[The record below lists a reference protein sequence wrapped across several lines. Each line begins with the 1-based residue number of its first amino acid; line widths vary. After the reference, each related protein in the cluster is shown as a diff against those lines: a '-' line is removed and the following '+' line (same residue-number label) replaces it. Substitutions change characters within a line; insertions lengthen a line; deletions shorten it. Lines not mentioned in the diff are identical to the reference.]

1 MAASGILKAL
11 FMKASK
17 MEKKKIYLIDGS
29 SFIYRAYH
37 ALPELITT
45 KGQPTNAIYG
55 FTTMMLKLIEDEQ
68 PDRIVVAM
76 DARRPTWRGKIYPEY
91 KANRPPMP
99 DDLVQQL
106 PYFTQ
111 VLEALGVP
119 FLSCDGYEADD
130 LIATLVREAREKG
143 FAAVIISGDKDLMS
157 LVGDNVV
164 MDDTLKGKSYTIPEV
179 EKKFGVS
186 GEKLLDLLALAGD
199 KSDNVPGIKGVGP
212 KTALA
217 LLQEYGSLENLLEH
231 AGQIKRQGW
240 RDKILA
246 GLDDARLSRIL
257 VTLDDHVPLGKK
269 LEDLSRGDM
278 NHQRLQ
284 ELFQELEFYRLAK
297 KIAPGKTV
305 SSVGY
310 RLITTAAQLQEVA
323 GRLLK
328 EKGFAI
334 DTETTSVNAMRAKLV
349 GVSLSWDE
357 GEACYIPVGHV
368 PEVAGQQVAFN
379 DLREYLGPVLL
390 HSGIEKWG
398 HNIKYDMIVLSR
410 SGLEVAGELYDTMV
424 ASYVLNPERHSHSL
438 SAISQEML
446 RHTSIEFKDV
456 VGHGKKARTFDQ
468 VELPVACEYACED
481 ASLTYLLHERLA
493 EKVKDAGLVELF
505 HELEMPLVSV
515 LMRMEMTGVK
525 IDTLMLNQLAEDYE
539 IKLKVMGEEI
549 FTMAGV
555 NFNINSP
562 KQLAEVLFDRLN
574 LPVIKKTKTGA
585 STNVDVL
592 KELARQHPLPEKILA
607 YRSLAKLK
615 STYLDALPRLVNQET
630 GRVHTSYNQTV
641 TATGRLSSSDPN
653 LQNIPIRGQEGGNI
667 RRAFIGEGDNV
678 IMSADYSQIELRIL
692 AHMSGD
698 PELLAAFER
707 GDDIHTLTA
716 ARIFEVLP
724 LMVTSDM
731 RREAKVV
738 NFGVLYGMS
747 PYGLSRELGIDRA
760 TAKAYI
766 DNYFATYAKVK
777 KFFEQ
782 LIDEA
787 EKEGYV
793 STMLG
798 RRRYLPEI
806 NSRNPHR
813 REMARRMA
821 VNSPIQGSAADLIKL
836 AMINLDHRLETEG
849 WKSRMIMQV
858 HDELVFEAVLS
869 EVESLREMVRK
880 EMTEIVLLKV
890 PLLVEIGVGKNWQE
904 AH

>member
-1 MAASGILKAL
+1 
-11 FMKASK
+11 
-17 MEKKKIYLIDGS
+17 MEKKKIYVVDGS

-37 ALPELITT
+37 ALPELITA

-55 FTTMMLKLIEDEQ
+55 FTTMMLKLIEDEL
-68 PDRIVVAM
+68 PEYIAVAM
-76 DARRPTWRGKIYPEY
+76 DARRPTWRDKIYPEY

-99 DDLVQQL
+99 EDLVQQL

-111 VLEALGVP
+111 ILEALGVP
-119 FLSCDGYEADD
+119 FLHQEGYEADD
-130 LIATLVREAREKG
+130 LIATLVRESREKG

-157 LVGDNVV
+157 LVGDGVV
-164 MDDTLKGKSYTIPEV
+164 MNDTLKGKIYTVPEI

-186 GEKLLDLLALAGD
+186 GEQLLDLLALAGD

-217 LLQEYGSLENLLEH
+217 LLREYGSLENLLEH
-231 AGQIKRQGW
+231 VSQIKKKGW
-240 RDKILA
+240 RDKILT
-246 GLDDARLSRIL
+246 GLDDARLSRML
-257 VTLDDHVPLGKK
+257 VTLDDQVSLETK

-278 NHQRLQ
+278 NFPRLQ

-297 KIAPGKTV
+297 KIVPRKTI
-305 SSVGY
+305 SSAGY
-310 RLITTAAQLQEVA
+310 RLIITTDQLREVA
-323 GRLLK
+323 DQLLTL
-328 EKGFAI
+328 KGFAL
-334 DTETTSVNAMRAKLV
+334 DTETTSINAMSAKLV
-349 GVSLSWDE
+349 GVSLSWEE
-357 GEACYIPVGHV
+357 GEACYIPVGHA
-368 PEVAGQQVAFN
+368 PEVAGKQVLLN
-379 DLREYLGPVLL
+379 DLQQYLGPLL
-390 HSGIEKWG
+390 DDPGIEKWG
-398 HNIKYDMIVLSR
+398 HNIKYDMIVLLR
-410 SGLEVAGELYDTMV
+410 HGLIIAGKLYDTMV
-424 ASYVLNPERHSHSL
+424 ASYVLNSERHSHSL
-438 SAISQEML
+438 SAIALEML
-446 RHTSIEFKDV
+446 QHASTEFKDV
-456 VGHGKKARTFDQ
+456 VGHGKKACTFDQ
-468 VELPVACEYACED
+468 VKLDIAAEYACED
-481 ASLTYLLHERLA
+481 ASLTYLLHEQLL
-493 EKVKDAGLVELF
+493 EKVKTSGLEELF
-505 HELEMPLVSV
+505 YKLEMPLVSV
-515 LMRMEMTGVK
+515 LMRMEMAGVK
-525 IDTLMLNQLAEDYE
+525 IDAFLLNQLAADYE
-539 IKLKVMGEEI
+539 IKLKVMEEEI
-549 FTMAGV
+549 FAMSGA

-562 KQLAEVLFDRLN
+562 KQLAEVLFERLN

-592 KELARQHPLPEKILA
+592 NELATQHPLPEKILA

-615 STYLDALPRLVNQET
+615 STYLDALPKLVNQET

-641 TATGRLSSSDPN
+641 AATGRLSSSDPN
-653 LQNIPIRGQEGGNI
+653 LQNIPIRGQEGANI
-667 RRAFIGEGDNV
+667 RRAFVGEGDNL

-692 AHMSGD
+692 AHLSED
-698 PELLAAFER
+698 QELLAAFDR

-747 PYGLSRELGIDRA
+747 PYGLARELKIDRT

-766 DNYFATYAKVK
+766 DNYFSTYAQVK
-777 KFFEQ
+777 IYFEQ
-782 LIDEA
+782 LVAKA
-787 EKEGYV
+787 EKHGYV

-806 NSRNPHR
+806 NSRNPNR

-836 AMINLDHRLETEG
+836 VMINLDHRLESEG

-858 HDELVFEAVLS
+858 HDELVFEVVPA
-869 EVESLREMVRK
+869 EVESLREMVRR
-880 EMTEIVLLKV
+880 EMTEIVSLRV
-890 PLLVEIGVGKNWQE
+890 PLVVDIGVGKNWQE

>member
-1 MAASGILKAL
+1 
-11 FMKASK
+11 MK
-17 MEKKKIYLIDGS
+17 KKKIYLIDGS

-37 ALPELITT
+37 ALPAMMTT
-45 KGQPTNAIYG
+45 KGQPTNAVYG
-55 FTTMMLKLIEDEQ
+55 FTTMMLKLLEDEQ
-68 PDRIVVAM
+68 PEHVVVAM
-76 DARRPTWRGKIYPEY
+76 DARRSTWRNKIYPQY

-119 FLSCDGYEADD
+119 FLSCEGYEADD
-130 LIATLVREAREKG
+130 LIATLVKEAKKKG

-157 LVGDNVV
+157 LVDNDKVV
-164 MDDTLKGKSYTIPEV
+164 MDDTLKGKNYTILEV

-217 LLQEYGSLENLLEH
+217 LLQEFGSLENLLAH
-231 AGQIKRQGW
+231 ADQIKRQGW
-240 RDKILA
+240 REKVLA
-246 GLDDARLSRIL
+246 GRDDARLSRIL
-257 VTLDDHVPLGKK
+257 VSLDDHVPLEKNV
-269 LEDLSRGDM
+269 EDLSRGNMDY
-278 NHQRLQ
+278 QGLQ
-284 ELFQELEFYRLAK
+284 NLFQKLEFYRLAK
-297 KIAPGKTV
+297 KVAPSKTI
-305 SSVGY
+305 SSAGY
-310 RLITTAAQLQEVA
+310 QLVTTVDQLQEVVD
-323 GRLLK
+323 RLLK
-328 EKGFAI
+328 VNGFAI
-334 DTETTSVNAMRAKLV
+334 DTETTSVNAMSAGLV

-357 GEACYIPVGHV
+357 GQACYIPVGHA
-368 PEVAGQQVAFN
+368 PEVAGQQVAIG
-379 DLREYLGPVLL
+379 DLRRYLGPVLFDP
-390 HSGIEKWG
+390 GIEKWG

-410 SGLEVAGELYDTMV
+410 SGLEMAGELYDTMV
-424 ASYVLNPERHSHSL
+424 ASYILNPERHSHSL
-438 SAISQEML
+438 AAISQEML
-446 RHTSIEFKDV
+446 QHTSIEFKDI
-456 VGHGKKARTFDQ
+456 VGSGKKIRTFDQ
-468 VELPVACEYACED
+468 VDLQVACEYACED
-481 ASLTYLLHERLA
+481 ASLTYLLHREL
-493 EKVKDAGLVELF
+493 EKKIKDSGMLKLF
-505 HELEMPLVSV
+505 YELEMPLVTV

-525 IDTLMLNQLAEDYE
+525 IDTSLLNQLSKDYE
-539 IKLKVMGEEI
+539 IKLKSMGEEI

-555 NFNINSP
+555 SFNINSP
-562 KQLAEVLFDRLN
+562 KQLAEVLFGRLN

-585 STNVDVL
+585 STNMDVL
-592 KELARQHPLPEKILA
+592 KELAQQHPLPEKILA

-615 STYLDALPRLVNQET
+615 STYLDTLPQLVNQQT

-692 AHMSGD
+692 AHLSGD
-698 PELLAAFER
+698 PELLAAFAR

-716 ARIFEVLP
+716 ARIFGVLP
-724 LMVTSDM
+724 LMVSTDM

-806 NSRNPHR
+806 KSRNPHR

-836 AMINLDHRLETEG
+836 AMIKLDQRLQTEG
-849 WKSRMIMQV
+849 WRSKMIMQV
-858 HDELVFEAVLS
+858 HDELVFEAVFS
-869 EVESLREMVRK
+869 EVEPLREMVRK
-880 EMTEIVLLKV
+880 EMTEIVSLKV

>member
-1 MAASGILKAL
+1 
-11 FMKASK
+11 
-17 MEKKKIYLIDGS
+17 MEKKKIYVVDGS

-37 ALPELITT
+37 ALPELITA

-68 PDRIVVAM
+68 PEYIAVAM
-76 DARRPTWRGKIYPEY
+76 DARRPTWRDEIYPEY

-99 DDLVQQL
+99 EDLVQQL

-111 VLEALGVP
+111 ILEALGVP
-119 FLSCDGYEADD
+119 FLHQEGYEADD
-130 LIATLVREAREKG
+130 LIATLVREARERG

-157 LVGDNVV
+157 LVGDSVV
-164 MDDTLKGKSYTIPEV
+164 MNDTLKGKIYTVPEV
-179 EKKFGVS
+179 EKKFGLS
-186 GEKLLDLLALAGD
+186 GEQLLDLLALAGD

-212 KTALA
+212 KTALS
-217 LLQEYGSLENLLEH
+217 LLQEYGSLDNLLEH
-231 AGQIKRQGW
+231 ADQIKKKGW

-257 VTLDDHVPLGKK
+257 VTLDDQVPLETK
-269 LEDLSRGDM
+269 LEDLSRGEM
-278 NHQRLQ
+278 NYPRLQ
-284 ELFQELEFYRLAK
+284 DLFQELEFYRLAK
-297 KIAPGKTV
+297 KIAPRKTV
-305 SSVGY
+305 SSAGY
-310 RLITTAAQLQEVA
+310 RLIITTDQLKEVA
-323 GRLLK
+323 ERLLK
-328 EKGFAI
+328 VKGFAL
-334 DTETTSVNAMRAKLV
+334 DTETTSINAMGAKLV
-349 GVSLSWDE
+349 GVSLSWEE
-357 GEACYIPVGHV
+357 GEACYIPVGHA
-368 PEVAGQQVAFN
+368 PEVAGQQVLLN
-379 DLREYLGPVLL
+379 DLQQYLGPLL
-390 HSGIEKWG
+390 DDPGIEKWG
-398 HNIKYDMIVLSR
+398 HNIKYDMIVLLR
-410 SGLEVAGELYDTMV
+410 HGLLIAGKLYDTMV

-438 SAISQEML
+438 SAIALEML
-446 RHTSIEFKDV
+446 QHTSIEFKDV
-456 VGHGKKARTFDQ
+456 VGHGKKACTFDQ
-468 VELPVACEYACED
+468 VKLDIAAEYACED
-481 ASLTYLLHERLA
+481 ASLTYLLHEQLL
-493 EKVKDAGLVELF
+493 EKVKTSGLEELF
-505 HELEMPLVSV
+505 YKLEMPLVSV
-515 LMRMEMTGVK
+515 LMRMEMAGVK
-525 IDTLMLNQLAEDYE
+525 IDAFLLNQLAADYE
-539 IKLKVMGEEI
+539 IKLKVMEEEI
-549 FTMAGV
+549 FAMSGA

-592 KELARQHPLPEKILA
+592 NELATQHPLPEKILA

-615 STYLDALPRLVNQET
+615 STYLDALPKLVNQET

-641 TATGRLSSSDPN
+641 AATGRLSSSDPN
-653 LQNIPIRGQEGGNI
+653 LQNIPIRSQEGANI
-667 RRAFIGEGDNV
+667 RRAFVGEGDNV

-692 AHMSGD
+692 AHLSED
-698 PELLAAFER
+698 PELLAAFDR

-747 PYGLSRELGIDRA
+747 PYGLARELKIDRA

-766 DNYFATYAKVK
+766 DNYFATYAQVK
-777 KFFEQ
+777 IYFEQ
-782 LIDEA
+782 LVAEA
-787 EKEGYV
+787 EKQGYV

-806 NSRNPHR
+806 NSRNPNR

-836 AMINLDHRLETEG
+836 VMINLDHRLESEG

-858 HDELVFEAVLS
+858 HDELVFEVVPA
-869 EVESLREMVRK
+869 EVEPLREMVRR
-880 EMTEIVLLKV
+880 EMTEIVSLRV
-890 PLLVEIGVGKNWQE
+890 PLLVDIGVGENWQK

>member
-1 MAASGILKAL
+1 
-11 FMKASK
+11 
-17 MEKKKIYLIDGS
+17 MEKKKIYVVDGS

-37 ALPELITT
+37 ALPELITA

-68 PDRIVVAM
+68 PEYIAVAM
-76 DARRPTWRGKIYPEY
+76 DARRPTWRDEIYPEY

-99 DDLVQQL
+99 EDLVQQL

-111 VLEALGVP
+111 ILEALGVP
-119 FLSCDGYEADD
+119 FLHQEGYEADD
-130 LIATLVREAREKG
+130 LIATLVREARERG

-157 LVGDNVV
+157 LVGDSVV
-164 MDDTLKGKSYTIPEV
+164 MNDTLKGKIYTVPEV
-179 EKKFGVS
+179 EKKFGLS
-186 GEKLLDLLALAGD
+186 GEQLLDLLALAGD

-212 KTALA
+212 KTALS
-217 LLQEYGSLENLLEH
+217 LLQEYGSLDNLLEH
-231 AGQIKRQGW
+231 ADQIKKKGW

-257 VTLDDHVPLGKK
+257 VTLDDQVPLETK
-269 LEDLSRGDM
+269 LEDLSRGEM
-278 NHQRLQ
+278 NYPRLQ
-284 ELFQELEFYRLAK
+284 DLFQELEFYRLAK
-297 KIAPGKTV
+297 KIAPRKTV
-305 SSVGY
+305 SSAGY
-310 RLITTAAQLQEVA
+310 RLIITTDQLKEVA
-323 GRLLK
+323 ERLLK
-328 EKGFAI
+328 VKGFAL
-334 DTETTSVNAMRAKLV
+334 DTETTSINAMGAKLV
-349 GVSLSWDE
+349 GVSLSWEE
-357 GEACYIPVGHV
+357 GEACYIPVGHA
-368 PEVAGQQVAFN
+368 PEVAGQQVLLN
-379 DLREYLGPVLL
+379 DLQQYLGPLL
-390 HSGIEKWG
+390 DDPGIEKWG
-398 HNIKYDMIVLSR
+398 HNIKYDMIVLLR
-410 SGLEVAGELYDTMV
+410 HGLLIAGKLYDTMV

-438 SAISQEML
+438 SAIALEML
-446 RHTSIEFKDV
+446 QHTSIEFKDV
-456 VGHGKKARTFDQ
+456 VGHGKKACTFDQ
-468 VELPVACEYACED
+468 VKLDIAAEYACED
-481 ASLTYLLHERLA
+481 ASLTYLLHEQLL
-493 EKVKDAGLVELF
+493 EKVKTSGLEELF
-505 HELEMPLVSV
+505 YKLEMPLVSV
-515 LMRMEMTGVK
+515 LMRMEMAGVK
-525 IDTLMLNQLAEDYE
+525 IDAFLLNQLAADYE
-539 IKLKVMGEEI
+539 IKLKVMEEEI
-549 FTMAGV
+549 FAMSGA

-592 KELARQHPLPEKILA
+592 NELATQHPLPEKILA

-615 STYLDALPRLVNQET
+615 STYLDALPKLVNQET

-641 TATGRLSSSDPN
+641 AATGRLSSSDPN
-653 LQNIPIRGQEGGNI
+653 LQNIPIRSQEGANI
-667 RRAFIGEGDNV
+667 RRAFVGEGDNV

-692 AHMSGD
+692 AHLSED
-698 PELLAAFER
+698 PELLAAFDR

-747 PYGLSRELGIDRA
+747 PYGLARELKIDRA

-766 DNYFATYAKVK
+766 DNYFATYAQVK
-777 KFFEQ
+777 IYFEQ
-782 LIDEA
+782 LVAEA
-787 EKEGYV
+787 EKQGYV

-806 NSRNPHR
+806 NSRNPNR

-836 AMINLDHRLETEG
+836 VMINLDHRLESEG

-858 HDELVFEAVLS
+858 HDELVFEVVPA
-869 EVESLREMVRK
+869 EVESLREMVRR
-880 EMTEIVLLKV
+880 EMTEIVSLRV
-890 PLLVEIGVGKNWQE
+890 PLLVDIGVGENWQK

>member
-1 MAASGILKAL
+1 
-11 FMKASK
+11 
-17 MEKKKIYLIDGS
+17 MEKKKIYVVDGS

-37 ALPELITT
+37 ALPELITA

-68 PDRIVVAM
+68 PEYIAVAM
-76 DARRPTWRGKIYPEY
+76 DARRPTWRDEIYPEY

-99 DDLVQQL
+99 EDLVQQL

-111 VLEALGVP
+111 ILEALGVP
-119 FLSCDGYEADD
+119 FLHQEGYEADD
-130 LIATLVREAREKG
+130 LIATLVREARERG

-157 LVGDNVV
+157 LVGDSVV
-164 MDDTLKGKSYTIPEV
+164 MNDTLKGKIYTVPEV
-179 EKKFGVS
+179 EKKFGLS
-186 GEKLLDLLALAGD
+186 GEQLLDLLALAGD

-212 KTALA
+212 KTALS
-217 LLQEYGSLENLLEH
+217 LLQEYGSLDNLLEH
-231 AGQIKRQGW
+231 ADQIKKKGW

-257 VTLDDHVPLGKK
+257 VTLDDQVPLETK
-269 LEDLSRGDM
+269 LEDLSRGEM
-278 NHQRLQ
+278 NYPRLQ
-284 ELFQELEFYRLAK
+284 DLFQELEFYRLAK
-297 KIAPGKTV
+297 KIAPRKTV
-305 SSVGY
+305 SSAGY
-310 RLITTAAQLQEVA
+310 RLIITTDQLKEVA
-323 GRLLK
+323 ERLLK
-328 EKGFAI
+328 VKGFAL
-334 DTETTSVNAMRAKLV
+334 DTETTSINAMGAKLV
-349 GVSLSWDE
+349 GVSLSWEE
-357 GEACYIPVGHV
+357 GEACYIPVGHA
-368 PEVAGQQVAFN
+368 PEVAGQQVLLN
-379 DLREYLGPVLL
+379 DLQQYLGPLL
-390 HSGIEKWG
+390 DDPGIEKWG
-398 HNIKYDMIVLSR
+398 HNIKYDMIVLLR
-410 SGLEVAGELYDTMV
+410 HGLLIAGKLYDTMV

-438 SAISQEML
+438 SAIALEML
-446 RHTSIEFKDV
+446 QHTSIEFKDV
-456 VGHGKKARTFDQ
+456 VGHGKKACTFDQ
-468 VELPVACEYACED
+468 VKLDIAAEYACED
-481 ASLTYLLHERLA
+481 ASLTYLLHEQLL
-493 EKVKDAGLVELF
+493 EKVKTSGLEELF
-505 HELEMPLVSV
+505 YKLEMPLVSV
-515 LMRMEMTGVK
+515 LMRMEMAGVK
-525 IDTLMLNQLAEDYE
+525 IDAFLLNQLAADYE
-539 IKLKVMGEEI
+539 IKLKVMEEEI
-549 FTMAGV
+549 FAMSGA

-592 KELARQHPLPEKILA
+592 NELATQHPLPEKILA

-615 STYLDALPRLVNQET
+615 STYLDALPKLVNQET

-641 TATGRLSSSDPN
+641 AATGRLSSSDPN
-653 LQNIPIRGQEGGNI
+653 LQNIPIRSQEGANI
-667 RRAFIGEGDNV
+667 RRAFVGEGDNV

-692 AHMSGD
+692 AHLSED
-698 PELLAAFER
+698 PELLAAFDR

-747 PYGLSRELGIDRA
+747 PYGLARELKIDRA

-766 DNYFATYAKVK
+766 DNYFATYAQVK
-777 KFFEQ
+777 IYFEQ
-782 LIDEA
+782 LVAEA
-787 EKEGYV
+787 EKQGYV

-806 NSRNPHR
+806 NSRNPNR

-836 AMINLDHRLETEG
+836 VMINLDHRLESER

-858 HDELVFEAVLS
+858 HDELVFEVVPA
-869 EVESLREMVRK
+869 EVEPLREMVRR
-880 EMTEIVLLKV
+880 EMTEIVSLRV
-890 PLLVEIGVGKNWQE
+890 PLLVDIGVGENWQK

>member
-1 MAASGILKAL
+1 
-11 FMKASK
+11 
-17 MEKKKIYLIDGS
+17 MEKKKIYLVDGS

-37 ALPELITT
+37 ALPELITA

-68 PDRIVVAM
+68 PDYIVVAM

-99 DDLVQQL
+99 EDLVQQL

-119 FLSCDGYEADD
+119 VLYHDGYEADD
-130 LIATLVREAREKG
+130 LIATLVREVREKG

-157 LVGDNVV
+157 LVGDSVV
-164 MDDTLKGKSYTIPEV
+164 MNDTLKGKIYTIPEV

-186 GEKLLDLLALAGD
+186 GERLLDLLALAGD

-217 LLQEYGSLENLLEH
+217 LLREYGSLENLLEH

-246 GLDDARLSRIL
+246 GIDDARLSRIL
-257 VTLDDHVPLGKK
+257 VTLDDQVSLESK
-269 LEDLSRGDM
+269 LEDLSRGDL
-278 NHQRLQ
+278 NYPRLQ

-297 KIAPGKTV
+297 KIAPRKTI
-305 SSVGY
+305 SSAGY
-310 RLITTAAQLQEVA
+310 RLIMTTDQLREVA
-323 GRLLK
+323 DRLLK
-328 EKGFAI
+328 VKGFAI
-334 DTETTSVNAMRAKLV
+334 DTETTSINAMGAKLV
-349 GVSLSWDE
+349 GVSLSWEE
-357 GEACYIPVGHV
+357 GEACYIPVGHA
-368 PEVAGQQVAFN
+368 PEVAGQQVLLN
-379 DLREYLGPVLL
+379 DLQQYLGPLL
-390 HSGIEKWG
+390 VHPGIEKWG
-398 HNIKYDMIVLSR
+398 HNIKYDMIVLLR
-410 SGLEVAGELYDTMV
+410 HGLIMAGKLYDTMV

-438 SAISQEML
+438 SAISLEML
-446 RHTSIEFKDV
+446 QHTSIEFKDV
-456 VGHGKKARTFDQ
+456 VGHGKKACTFDQ
-468 VELPVACEYACED
+468 VELPMACEYACED
-481 ASLTYLLHERLA
+481 ASLTYLLHEQLL
-493 EKVKDAGLVELF
+493 EKVKTSGLEELF
-505 HELEMPLVSV
+505 YKLEMPLVSV
-515 LMRMEMTGVK
+515 LMRMEMAGVK
-525 IDTLMLNQLAEDYE
+525 IDAFLLNQLADDYE
-539 IKLKVMGEEI
+539 IKLKVMEEEI
-549 FTMAGV
+549 FAMSGV

-592 KELARQHPLPEKILA
+592 NELAKQHPLPEKILA

-615 STYLDALPRLVNQET
+615 STYLDALPKLVNQET

-641 TATGRLSSSDPN
+641 AATGRLSSSDPN
-653 LQNIPIRGQEGGNI
+653 LQNIPIRTQEGGNI
-667 RRAFIGEGDNV
+667 RRAFVGEGDNV

-692 AHMSGD
+692 AHLSGD
-698 PELLAAFER
+698 PELLAAFDR

-747 PYGLSRELGIDRA
+747 PYGLARELKIDRA

-766 DNYFATYAKVK
+766 ENYFATYAQVK

-782 LIDEA
+782 LVAEA
-787 EKEGYV
+787 EKKGYV

-806 NSRNPHR
+806 NSRNPNR

-836 AMINLDHRLETEG
+836 VMINLDHRLESEG
-849 WKSRMIMQV
+849 WQSKMIMQV
-858 HDELVFEAVLS
+858 HDELVFDVVPA
-869 EVESLREMVRK
+869 EVESLREMVRR
-880 EMTEIVLLKV
+880 EMTEIVLLRV

>member
-1 MAASGILKAL
+1 
-11 FMKASK
+11 
-17 MEKKKIYLIDGS
+17 MEKKKIYVVDGS

-37 ALPELITT
+37 ALPELITA

-68 PDRIVVAM
+68 PEYIAVAM
-76 DARRPTWRGKIYPEY
+76 DARRPTWRDEIYPEY

-99 DDLVQQL
+99 EDLVQQL

-111 VLEALGVP
+111 ILEALGVP
-119 FLSCDGYEADD
+119 FLHQEGYEADD
-130 LIATLVREAREKG
+130 LIATLVREARERG

-157 LVGDNVV
+157 LVGDSVV
-164 MDDTLKGKSYTIPEV
+164 MNDTLKGKIYTVPEV
-179 EKKFGVS
+179 EKKFGLS
-186 GEKLLDLLALAGD
+186 GEQLLDLLALAGD

-212 KTALA
+212 KTALS
-217 LLQEYGSLENLLEH
+217 LLQEYGSLDNLLEH
-231 AGQIKRQGW
+231 ADQIKKKGW

-257 VTLDDHVPLGKK
+257 VTLDDQVPLETK
-269 LEDLSRGDM
+269 LEDLSRGEM
-278 NHQRLQ
+278 NYPRLQ
-284 ELFQELEFYRLAK
+284 DLFQELEFYRLAK
-297 KIAPGKTV
+297 KIAPRKTV
-305 SSVGY
+305 SSAGY
-310 RLITTAAQLQEVA
+310 RLIITTDQLKEVA
-323 GRLLK
+323 ERLLK
-328 EKGFAI
+328 VKGFAL
-334 DTETTSVNAMRAKLV
+334 DTETTSINAMGAKLV
-349 GVSLSWDE
+349 GVSLSWEE
-357 GEACYIPVGHV
+357 GEACYIPVGHA
-368 PEVAGQQVAFN
+368 PEVAGQQVLLN
-379 DLREYLGPVLL
+379 DLQQYLGPLL
-390 HSGIEKWG
+390 DDPGIEKWG
-398 HNIKYDMIVLSR
+398 HNIKYDMIVLLR
-410 SGLEVAGELYDTMV
+410 HGLLIAGKLYDTMV

-438 SAISQEML
+438 SAIALEML
-446 RHTSIEFKDV
+446 QHTSIEFKDV
-456 VGHGKKARTFDQ
+456 VGHGKKACTFDQ
-468 VELPVACEYACED
+468 VKLDIAAEYACED
-481 ASLTYLLHERLA
+481 ASLTYLLHEQLL
-493 EKVKDAGLVELF
+493 EKVKTSGLEELF
-505 HELEMPLVSV
+505 YKLEMPLVSV
-515 LMRMEMTGVK
+515 LMRMEMAGVK
-525 IDTLMLNQLAEDYE
+525 IDAFLLNQLAADYE
-539 IKLKVMGEEI
+539 IKLKVMEEEI
-549 FTMAGV
+549 FAMSGA

-592 KELARQHPLPEKILA
+592 NELATQHPLPEKILA

-615 STYLDALPRLVNQET
+615 STYLDALPKLVNQET

-641 TATGRLSSSDPN
+641 AATGRLSSSDPN
-653 LQNIPIRGQEGGNI
+653 LQNIPIRSQEGANI
-667 RRAFIGEGDNV
+667 RRAFVGEGDNV

-692 AHMSGD
+692 AHLSED
-698 PELLAAFER
+698 PELLAAFDR

-747 PYGLSRELGIDRA
+747 PYGLARELKIDRA

-766 DNYFATYAKVK
+766 DNYFATYAQVK
-777 KFFEQ
+777 IYFEQ
-782 LIDEA
+782 LVAEA
-787 EKEGYV
+787 EKQGYV

-806 NSRNPHR
+806 NSRNPNR

-836 AMINLDHRLETEG
+836 VMINLDHRLESEG

-858 HDELVFEAVLS
+858 HDELVFEVVPA
-869 EVESLREMVRK
+869 EVESLREMVRR
-880 EMTEIVLLKV
+880 EMTEIVSLRV
-890 PLLVEIGVGKNWQE
+890 PLLVDIGVGKNWQK

>member
-1 MAASGILKAL
+1 
-11 FMKASK
+11 
-17 MEKKKIYLIDGS
+17 MEKKKIYVVDGS

-37 ALPELITT
+37 ALPELITA

-68 PDRIVVAM
+68 PEYIAVAM
-76 DARRPTWRGKIYPEY
+76 DARRPTWRDEIYPEY

-111 VLEALGVP
+111 ILEALGVP
-119 FLSCDGYEADD
+119 FLHQEGYEADD
-130 LIATLVREAREKG
+130 LIATLVREARERG

-157 LVGDNVV
+157 LVGDSVV
-164 MDDTLKGKSYTIPEV
+164 MNDTLKGKIYTVPEV
-179 EKKFGVS
+179 EKKFGLS
-186 GEKLLDLLALAGD
+186 GEQLLDLLALAGD

-212 KTALA
+212 KTALS
-217 LLQEYGSLENLLEH
+217 LLQEYGSLDNLLEH
-231 AGQIKRQGW
+231 ADQIKKKGW

-257 VTLDDHVPLGKK
+257 VTLDDQVPLETK
-269 LEDLSRGDM
+269 LEDLSRGEM
-278 NHQRLQ
+278 NYPRLQ
-284 ELFQELEFYRLAK
+284 DLFQELEFYRLAK
-297 KIAPGKTV
+297 KIAPRKTV
-305 SSVGY
+305 SSAGY
-310 RLITTAAQLQEVA
+310 RLIITTDQLKEVA
-323 GRLLK
+323 ERLLK
-328 EKGFAI
+328 VKGFAL
-334 DTETTSVNAMRAKLV
+334 DTETTSINAMGAKLV
-349 GVSLSWDE
+349 GVSLSWEE
-357 GEACYIPVGHV
+357 GEACYIPVGHA
-368 PEVAGQQVAFN
+368 PEVAGQQVLLN
-379 DLREYLGPVLL
+379 DLQQYLGPLL
-390 HSGIEKWG
+390 DDPGIEKWG
-398 HNIKYDMIVLSR
+398 HNIKYDMIVLLR
-410 SGLEVAGELYDTMV
+410 HGLLIAGKLYDTMV

-438 SAISQEML
+438 SAIALEML
-446 RHTSIEFKDV
+446 QHTSIEFKDV
-456 VGHGKKARTFDQ
+456 VGHGKKACTFDQ
-468 VELPVACEYACED
+468 VKLDIAAEYACED
-481 ASLTYLLHERLA
+481 ASLTYLLHEQLL
-493 EKVKDAGLVELF
+493 EKVKTSGLEELF
-505 HELEMPLVSV
+505 YKLEMPLVSV
-515 LMRMEMTGVK
+515 LMRMEMAGVK
-525 IDTLMLNQLAEDYE
+525 IDAFLLNQLAADYE
-539 IKLKVMGEEI
+539 IKLKVMEEEI
-549 FTMAGV
+549 FAMSGA

-592 KELARQHPLPEKILA
+592 NELATQHPLPEKILA

-615 STYLDALPRLVNQET
+615 STYLDALPKLVNQET

-641 TATGRLSSSDPN
+641 AATGRLSSSDPN
-653 LQNIPIRGQEGGNI
+653 LQNIPIRSQEGANI
-667 RRAFIGEGDNV
+667 RRAFVGEGDNV

-692 AHMSGD
+692 AHLSED
-698 PELLAAFER
+698 PELLAAFDR

-747 PYGLSRELGIDRA
+747 PYGLARELKIDRA

-766 DNYFATYAKVK
+766 DNYFATYAQVK
-777 KFFEQ
+777 IYFEQ
-782 LIDEA
+782 LVAEA
-787 EKEGYV
+787 EKQGYV

-806 NSRNPHR
+806 NSRNPNR

-836 AMINLDHRLETEG
+836 VMINLDHRLESEG

-858 HDELVFEAVLS
+858 HDELVFEVVPA
-869 EVESLREMVRK
+869 EVESLREMVRR
-880 EMTEIVLLKV
+880 EMTEIVSLRV
-890 PLLVEIGVGKNWQE
+890 PLLVDIGVGENWQK

>member
-1 MAASGILKAL
+1 
-11 FMKASK
+11 
-17 MEKKKIYLIDGS
+17 MEKKKIYVVDGS

-37 ALPELITT
+37 ALPELITA

-68 PDRIVVAM
+68 PEYIAVAM
-76 DARRPTWRGKIYPEY
+76 DARRPTWRDEIYPEY

-99 DDLVQQL
+99 EDLVQQL

-111 VLEALGVP
+111 ILEALGVP
-119 FLSCDGYEADD
+119 FLHQEGYEADD
-130 LIATLVREAREKG
+130 LIATLVREARERG

-157 LVGDNVV
+157 LVGDSVV
-164 MDDTLKGKSYTIPEV
+164 MNDTLKGKIYTVPEV
-179 EKKFGVS
+179 EKKFGLS
-186 GEKLLDLLALAGD
+186 GEQLLDLLALAGD

-212 KTALA
+212 KTALS
-217 LLQEYGSLENLLEH
+217 LLQEYGSLDNLLEH
-231 AGQIKRQGW
+231 ADQIKKKGW

-257 VTLDDHVPLGKK
+257 VTLDDQVPLETK
-269 LEDLSRGDM
+269 LEDLSRGEM
-278 NHQRLQ
+278 NYPRLQ
-284 ELFQELEFYRLAK
+284 DLFQELEFYRLAK
-297 KIAPGKTV
+297 KIAPRKTV
-305 SSVGY
+305 SSAGY
-310 RLITTAAQLQEVA
+310 RLIITTDQLQEVA
-323 GRLLK
+323 ERLLK
-328 EKGFAI
+328 VKGFAL
-334 DTETTSVNAMRAKLV
+334 DTETTSINAMGAKLV
-349 GVSLSWDE
+349 GVSLSWEE
-357 GEACYIPVGHV
+357 GEACYIPVGHA
-368 PEVAGQQVAFN
+368 PEVAGQQVLLN
-379 DLREYLGPVLL
+379 DLQQYLGPLL
-390 HSGIEKWG
+390 DDPGIEKWG
-398 HNIKYDMIVLSR
+398 HNIKYDMIVLLR
-410 SGLEVAGELYDTMV
+410 HGLLIAGKLYDTMV

-438 SAISQEML
+438 SAIALEML
-446 RHTSIEFKDV
+446 QHTSIEFKDV
-456 VGHGKKARTFDQ
+456 VGHGKKACTFDQ
-468 VELPVACEYACED
+468 VKLDIAAEYACED
-481 ASLTYLLHERLA
+481 ASLTYLLHEQLL
-493 EKVKDAGLVELF
+493 EKVKTSGLEELF
-505 HELEMPLVSV
+505 YKLEMPLVSV
-515 LMRMEMTGVK
+515 LMRMEMAGVK
-525 IDTLMLNQLAEDYE
+525 IDAFLLNQLAADYE
-539 IKLKVMGEEI
+539 IKLKVMEEEI
-549 FTMAGV
+549 FAMSGA

-592 KELARQHPLPEKILA
+592 NELATQHPLPEKILA

-615 STYLDALPRLVNQET
+615 STYLDALPKLVNQET

-641 TATGRLSSSDPN
+641 AATGRLSSSDPN
-653 LQNIPIRGQEGGNI
+653 LQNIPIRSQEGANI
-667 RRAFIGEGDNV
+667 RRAFVGEGDNV

-692 AHMSGD
+692 AHLSED
-698 PELLAAFER
+698 PELLAAFDR

-747 PYGLSRELGIDRA
+747 PYGLARELKIDRA

-766 DNYFATYAKVK
+766 DNYFATYAQVK
-777 KFFEQ
+777 IYFEQ
-782 LIDEA
+782 LVAEA
-787 EKEGYV
+787 EKQGYV

-806 NSRNPHR
+806 NSRNPNR

-836 AMINLDHRLETEG
+836 VMINLDHRLESEG

-858 HDELVFEAVLS
+858 HDELVFEVVPA
-869 EVESLREMVRK
+869 EVESLREMVRR
-880 EMTEIVLLKV
+880 EMTEIVSLRV
-890 PLLVEIGVGKNWQE
+890 PLLVDIGVGENWQK

>member
-1 MAASGILKAL
+1 MPGQ
-11 FMKASK
+11 K

-37 ALPELITT
+37 ALPELITA

-68 PDRIVVAM
+68 PHYLAVVM
-76 DARRPTWRGKIYPEY
+76 DARRPTWRDKIYPQY

-143 FAAVIISGDKDLMS
+143 FAVEIISGDKDLMS

-164 MDDTLKGKSYTIPEV
+164 MNDTLKGKIYTVPEV

-186 GEKLLDLLALAGD
+186 GEQLLDLLALAGD

-212 KTALA
+212 KTAVA
-217 LLQEYGSLENLLEH
+217 LLQEFGSLESLLEN
-231 AGQIKRQGW
+231 AGRIKRKGW
-240 RDKILA
+240 RDKVQSGI
-246 GLDDARLSRIL
+246 DDAMISRRLVS
-257 VTLDDHVPLGKK
+257 LDARVPIELK
-269 LEDLSRGDM
+269 LEDLSRADM
-278 NHQRLQ
+278 NYQRLR
-284 ELFQELEFYRLAK
+284 ELFQDLEFHRLAK
-297 KIAPGKTV
+297 KIAPRKTI
-305 SSVGY
+305 SSIGY
-310 RLITTAAQLQEVA
+310 RLITTIEQLREVA
-323 GRLLK
+323 DCLLTVT
-328 EKGFAI
+328 GFAL
-334 DTETTSVNAMRAKLV
+334 DTETTSINAMEAKLV

-368 PEVAGQQVAFN
+368 PEVAGQQLRLN
-379 DLREYLGPVLL
+379 DLQQYLGPLL
-390 HSGIEKWG
+390 LNPGREKWG
-398 HNIKYDMIVLSR
+398 HNIKYDMIVLLR
-410 SGLEVAGELYDTMV
+410 HGLIMAGKLYDTMV

-446 RHTSIEFKDV
+446 QHTSIEFKDV
-456 VGHGKKARTFDQ
+456 VGQGKKARTFDQ
-468 VELPVACEYACED
+468 VKLDIASEYACED
-481 ASLTYLLHERLA
+481 AALTYLLHEQ
-493 EKVKDAGLVELF
+493 LVEKIKASELEELF
-505 HELEMPLVSV
+505 YELEMPLVSV
-515 LMRMEMTGVK
+515 LMRMEMAGVK
-525 IDTLMLNQLAEDYE
+525 IDVFLLNELAADYE
-539 IKLKVMGEEI
+539 IKLKAMEEEI
-549 FTMAGV
+549 FAMAGV

-592 KELARQHPLPEKILA
+592 NELAAQHPLPEKILA

-615 STYLDALPRLVNQET
+615 STYLDALPKLVNQET

-641 TATGRLSSSDPN
+641 AATGRLSSSDPN
-653 LQNIPIRGQEGGNI
+653 LQNIPIRTQEGGNI
-667 RRAFIGEGDNV
+667 RRAFVGEGDNV
-678 IMSADYSQIELRIL
+678 IMAADYSQIELRLL
-692 AHMSGD
+692 AHLSGD
-698 PELLAAFER
+698 PELLAAFDR

-716 ARIFEVLP
+716 AQIFKVLP
-724 LMVTSDM
+724 LMVTPDM

-747 PYGLSRELGIDRA
+747 PYGLARELKIDRA
-760 TAKAYI
+760 TAKDYI
-766 DNYFATYAKVK
+766 DNYFATYAQVK
-777 KFFEQ
+777 IYFEQ
-782 LIDEA
+782 LVAAA
-787 EKEGYV
+787 EKLGYV

-836 AMINLDHRLETEG
+836 AMIKLDHRLQTEG
-849 WKSRMIMQV
+849 WESKMIMQV
-858 HDELVFEAVLS
+858 HDELVFEVVPN
-869 EVESLREMVRK
+869 EVESLREMVRG
-880 EMTEIVLLKV
+880 EMTGVVSLRV
-890 PLLVEIGVGKNWQE
+890 PLLVEIGVGENWQE

>member
-1 MAASGILKAL
+1 
-11 FMKASK
+11 
-17 MEKKKIYLIDGS
+17 MEKKKIYLVDGS

-37 ALPELITT
+37 ALPELITA

-68 PDRIVVAM
+68 PDYLAVVM
-76 DARRPTWRGKIYPEY
+76 DARRPTWRDKIYPQY

-99 DDLVQQL
+99 EDLVQQL

-119 FLSCDGYEADD
+119 FLHHEGYEADD
-130 LIATLVREAREKG
+130 LIATLVREAGEKG
-143 FAAVIISGDKDLMS
+143 FAVVIISGDKDLMS

-164 MDDTLKGKSYTIPEV
+164 MNDTFKGKIYTVPEV

-186 GEKLLDLLALAGD
+186 GEQLLDLLALAGD

-212 KTALA
+212 KTAVA
-217 LLQEYGSLENLLEH
+217 LLQEFGSLENLLEN
-231 AGQIKRQGW
+231 AGQVKRQGW
-240 RDKILA
+240 RDKVKSGI
-246 GLDDARLSRIL
+246 DDARISRRL
-257 VTLDDHVPLGKK
+257 VSLDAQVSLELK
-269 LEDLSRGDM
+269 LEDLSRADM

-284 ELFQELEFYRLAK
+284 ELFQELEFHRLAK
-297 KIAPGKTV
+297 KIAPRKTI

-310 RLITTAAQLQEVA
+310 RLIMTIEQLREVA
-323 GRLLK
+323 DCLLK
-328 EKGFAI
+328 VKGFAI
-334 DTETTSVNAMRAKLV
+334 DTETTSINAMEAKLV
-349 GVSLSWDE
+349 GVSLSWEE
-357 GEACYIPVGHV
+357 GEACYIPVGHA
-368 PEVAGQQVAFN
+368 PEVAGQQLLLN
-379 DLREYLGPVLL
+379 DLQRYLGPLL
-390 HSGIEKWG
+390 DHPGIEKWG
-398 HNIKYDMIVLSR
+398 HNIKYDMIVLLR
-410 SGLEVAGELYDTMV
+410 HGLIMAGKLYDTMV

-438 SAISQEML
+438 AAIAQEML
-446 RHTSIEFKDV
+446 QHTSIEFKDV
-456 VGHGKKARTFDQ
+456 VGQGKKACTFDQ
-468 VELPVACEYACED
+468 VKLDIASEYACED
-481 ASLTYLLHERLA
+481 ASLTYLLHEQLA
-493 EKVKDAGLVELF
+493 EKVKASGLEELF
-505 HELEMPLVSV
+505 YKLEMPLVSV
-515 LMRMEMTGVK
+515 LMRMEMSGVK
-525 IDTLMLNQLAEDYE
+525 VDVFLLNKLAADYE
-539 IKLKVMGEEI
+539 IKLKAMEEEI
-549 FTMAGV
+549 FAISGV

-574 LPVIKKTKTGA
+574 LPVIKTTKTGA

-592 KELARQHPLPEKILA
+592 KELAAQHPLPEKILA

-615 STYLDALPRLVNQET
+615 STYLDALPKLVNQET

-641 TATGRLSSSDPN
+641 AATGRLSSSDPN
-653 LQNIPIRGQEGGNI
+653 LQNIPIRSQEGGNI
-667 RRAFIGEGDNV
+667 RRAFVGDGDNV
-678 IMSADYSQIELRIL
+678 IMSADYSQIELRVL
-692 AHMSGD
+692 AHLSGE
-698 PELLAAFER
+698 PELLAAFDR

-731 RREAKVV
+731 RREAKVI

-747 PYGLSRELGIDRA
+747 PYGLARELKIDRE

-766 DNYFATYAKVK
+766 ENYFATYARVK

-782 LIDEA
+782 LIAQA
-787 EKEGYV
+787 EKQGYV

-806 NSRNPHR
+806 NSRNSNR
-813 REMARRMA
+813 RETARRMA

-836 AMINLDHRLETEG
+836 VMINLDHRLESER
-849 WKSRMIMQV
+849 WESRMIMQV
-858 HDELVFEAVLS
+858 HDELVFEVVPA
-869 EVESLREMVRK
+869 EVESLREMVRR
-880 EMTEIVLLKV
+880 EMTEIVSLRV

>member
-1 MAASGILKAL
+1 
-11 FMKASK
+11 

-37 ALPELITT
+37 ALPELITA

-55 FTTMMLKLIEDEQ
+55 FTTMMLKLIKDEQ
-68 PDRIVVAM
+68 PDYIVVAM

-99 DDLVQQL
+99 EDLVQQL

-119 FLSCDGYEADD
+119 VLYHDGYEADD
-130 LIATLVREAREKG
+130 LIATLVREVREKG

-157 LVGDNVV
+157 LVGDSVV
-164 MDDTLKGKSYTIPEV
+164 MNDTLKGKIYTVPEV

-186 GEKLLDLLALAGD
+186 GEQLLDLLALAGD

-231 AGQIKRQGW
+231 ANQIKRQGW

-257 VTLDDHVPLGKK
+257 VTLDDQVSLGSKI
-269 LEDLSRGDM
+269 EDLSLRDM
-278 NHQRLQ
+278 NQQLLQ

-297 KIAPGKTV
+297 KIAPCKTV
-305 SSVGY
+305 SSSGY
-310 RLITTAAQLQEVA
+310 RLIITTDQLQEVA
-323 GRLLK
+323 DRLLK
-328 EKGFAI
+328 VKGFAI
-334 DTETTSVNAMRAKLV
+334 DTETTSINAMGAKLV
-349 GVSLSWDE
+349 GVSLSWEE
-357 GEACYIPVGHV
+357 GEACYIPVGHA
-368 PEVAGQQVAFN
+368 PEVAGQQVSLN
-379 DLREYLGPVLL
+379 DLQQHLGPLL
-390 HSGIEKWG
+390 VHPGIEKWG
-398 HNIKYDMIVLSR
+398 HNIKYDMIVLLR
-410 SGLEVAGELYDTMV
+410 HGLIMAGKFYDTMV

-438 SAISQEML
+438 SAISLEML
-446 RHTSIEFKDV
+446 QHTSIEFKDV
-456 VGHGKKARTFDQ
+456 VGHGKKACTFDQ
-468 VELPVACEYACED
+468 VKLDIAAEYACED
-481 ASLTYLLHERLA
+481 ASLTYLLHEQLV
-493 EKVKDAGLVELF
+493 EKVKTSGLEELF
-505 HELEMPLVSV
+505 YKLEMPLVSV
-515 LMRMEMTGVK
+515 LMRMEMAGVK
-525 IDTLMLNQLAEDYE
+525 IDAFLLNQLADDYE
-539 IKLKVMGEEI
+539 IKLKVMEEEI
-549 FTMAGV
+549 FAMSGV
-555 NFNINSP
+555 DFNINSP

-592 KELARQHPLPEKILA
+592 NELASQHPLPEKILA

-641 TATGRLSSSDPN
+641 AATGRLSSSDPN
-653 LQNIPIRGQEGGNI
+653 LQNIPIRSQEGGNI
-667 RRAFIGEGDNV
+667 RRAFVGEGDNV

-692 AHMSGD
+692 AHLSGD
-698 PELLAAFER
+698 PELLAAFDR

-747 PYGLSRELGIDRA
+747 PYGLARELKIDRA

-766 DNYFATYAKVK
+766 ENYFVTYAQVK

-782 LIDEA
+782 LVAEA
-787 EKEGYV
+787 EKQGYV

-806 NSRNPHR
+806 NSRNPNR

-836 AMINLDHRLETEG
+836 VMISLDQRLESER

-858 HDELVFEAVLS
+858 HDELVFEVVPD
-869 EVESLREMVRK
+869 EVESLREMVRL
-880 EMTEIVLLKV
+880 EMTEIVSLRV